1 MAHSEEVLRE
11 SLSANLAVEP
21 GRPGF
26 KSIVNILV
34 AYSREFRF
42 ESLSAGLAREER
54 VVVVP
59 AERRAGFLW
68 GNFSA
73 RTLRYRF

>member
-42 ESLSAGLAREER
+42 ETLSAGLAGEER
-54 VVVVP
+54 AVVP

-73 RTLRYRF
+73 RTLRYCF